1 MSASTAASTAA
12 DIAAE
17 AARANARARRRREIS
32 RGVRRGLRAV
42 LLIAFLIWILAPF
55 YFLLLVSFQSK
66 ADSLATPPNW
76 FPVPD
81 PGNYARI
88 LSRAFSDAPISGP
101 PDLILPGIRNSA
113 IVATLTGVLNVVLGS
128 LAGYAFARLRFPGS
142 RRVPSALLASQMVPA
157 FALLIPYYVV
167 LRQLGL
173 TNNLIGVIVAELSIT
188 LPFTIW
194 LLRAYFQGIPLAL
207 ERAARVDGCDRLQ
220 TFLRVVLPLARPGL
234 IAVGLFAFMV
244 AWNDFLFAI
253 VLNSQ
258 TDAMLIQPAI
268 AGLYNVR
275 EQSFGIMAAGSLLAA
290 LPTMLLVLFLQRFL
304 VRGILSGATKG

>member
-1 MSASTAASTAA
+1 MTAPALVMPDRSTAN
-12 DIAAE
+12 
-17 AARANARARRRREIS
+17 RRARQRRARMK
-32 RGVRRGLRAV
+32 RLRGLSRTLLMIL
-42 LLIAFLIWILAPF
+42 LLIWVLAPF

-76 FPVPD
+76 FPIPNLD
-81 PGNYARI
+81 NYTRI
-88 LSRAFSDAPISGP
+88 FSRFLSDAPISGP

-113 IVATLTGVLNVVLGS
+113 IVAITTGIINIVLGS
-128 LAGYAFARLRFPGS
+128 LAGYAFARLNFPGS
-142 RRVPSALLASQMVPA
+142 RRTPSVLLASQMVPA
-157 FALLIPYYVV
+157 FALLVPYYIV

-173 TNNLIGVIVAELSIT
+173 TNSLPGVIIAETSIT

-194 LLRAYFQGIPLAL
+194 LLRAYFQGIPVAL
-207 ERAARVDGCDRLQ
+207 ERAARVDGCSRFA
-220 TFLRVVLPLARPGL
+220 TFYRVVLPLARPGL

-244 AWNDFLFAI
+244 AWNDFLFAVI
-253 VLNSQ
+253 LNSR
-258 TDAMLIQPAI
+258 TSEMLIQPAI

-290 LPTMLLVLFLQRFL
+290 IPTMLLVLFLQRFL

>member
-1 MSASTAASTAA
+1 MTAVSAAPPPAAPIS
-12 DIAAE
+12 
-17 AARANARARRRREIS
+17 ARSARMRQRRLLRRR
-32 RGVRRGLRAV
+32 VQRAV
-42 LLIAFLIWILAPF
+42 RAVAIIVFLIWILAPF

-66 ADSLATPPNW
+66 ADSLSTPPNW
-76 FPVPD
+76 FPIPD
-81 PGNYARI
+81 LSNYTKI
-88 LSRAFSDAPISGP
+88 LGRAFSNAPISGP

-113 IVATLTGVLNVVLGS
+113 IVAILTGVLNVVFGS

-142 RRVPSALLASQMVPA
+142 RRIPSALLASQMVPA
-157 FALLIPYYVV
+157 FALLVPYYVV
-167 LRQLGL
+167 LRKLGL
-173 TNNLIGVIVAELSIT
+173 TNTLPGVIIAELSIT

-194 LLRAYFQGIPLAL
+194 LLRAYFLGIPLAL
-207 ERAARVDGCDRLQ
+207 ERAARVDGCSRLQ
-220 TFLRVVLPLARPGL
+220 TFYRVVLPLARPGL
-234 IAVGLFAFMV
+234 IAVALFAFMV

-253 VLNSQ
+253 VLNSH

-290 LPTMLLVLFLQRFL
+290 IPTMLLVLFLQRFL

>member
-1 MSASTAASTAA
+1 MTSIALTPTQLAS
-12 DIAAE
+12 
-17 AARANARARRRREIS
+17 ARARRRRMWLK
-32 RGVRRGLRAV
+32 RTRRAIRITLMIV
-42 LLIAFLIWILAPF
+42 FLIWVLAPF

-66 ADSLATPPNW
+66 ADSLSTPPNW

-81 PGNYARI
+81 ISNYTRI
-88 LSRAFSDAPISGP
+88 LGRAFSDAPISGP

-113 IVATLTGVLNVVLGS
+113 IVAILTGVLNVVLGS
-128 LAGYAFARLRFPGS
+128 LAGYAFARLKFPGT
-142 RRVPSALLASQMVPA
+142 RTIPSALLASQMVPA
-157 FALLIPYYVV
+157 FALLIPYYIV

-173 TNNLIGVIVAELSIT
+173 TNTLQGVVVAELSIT

-194 LLRAYFQGIPLAL
+194 LLRAYFQGIPIAL
-207 ERAARVDGCDRLQ
+207 ERAARIDGCSRLA
-220 TFLRVVLPLARPGL
+220 TFYRVVLPLARPGL

-253 VLNSQ
+253 VLHNRTSSL
-258 TDAMLIQPAI
+258 LIQPAI

-290 LPTMLLVLFLQRFL
+290 IPTMLLVLFLQRFL
-304 VRGILSGATKG
+304 VRGILSGSTKG

>member
-1 MSASTAASTAA
+1 MTSIALTPTQLAS
-12 DIAAE
+12 
-17 AARANARARRRREIS
+17 ARARRRRMWLK
-32 RGVRRGLRAV
+32 RTRRAIRITLMIV
-42 LLIAFLIWILAPF
+42 FLIWVLAPF

-66 ADSLATPPNW
+66 ADSLSTPPNW

-81 PGNYARI
+81 ISNYTRI
-88 LSRAFSDAPISGP
+88 LGRAFSDAPISGP

-113 IVATLTGVLNVVLGS
+113 IVAILTGVLNVVLGS
-128 LAGYAFARLRFPGS
+128 LAGYAFARLKFPGT
-142 RRVPSALLASQMVPA
+142 RTIPSALLASQMVPA
-157 FALLIPYYVV
+157 FALLIPYYIV

-173 TNNLIGVIVAELSIT
+173 TNTLQGVVVAELSIT

-194 LLRAYFQGIPLAL
+194 LLRAYFQGIPIAL
-207 ERAARVDGCDRLQ
+207 ERAARIDGCSRLA
-220 TFLRVVLPLARPGL
+220 TFYRVVLPLARPGL

-253 VLNSQ
+253 VLNNRTSS
-258 TDAMLIQPAI
+258 MLIQPAI

-290 LPTMLLVLFLQRFL
+290 IPTMLLVLFLQRFL
-304 VRGILSGATKG
+304 VRGILSGSTKG

>member
-1 MSASTAASTAA
+1 MTSIALTPTQLAS
-12 DIAAE
+12 
-17 AARANARARRRREIS
+17 ARARRRRMWLK
-32 RGVRRGLRAV
+32 RTRRAIRITLMIV
-42 LLIAFLIWILAPF
+42 FLIWVLAPF

-66 ADSLATPPNW
+66 ADSLSTPPNW

-81 PGNYARI
+81 ISNYTRI
-88 LSRAFSDAPISGP
+88 LGRAFSDAPISGP

-113 IVATLTGVLNVVLGS
+113 IVAILTGVLNVVLGS
-128 LAGYAFARLRFPGS
+128 LAGYAFARLKFPGT
-142 RRVPSALLASQMVPA
+142 RTIPSALLASQMVPA
-157 FALLIPYYVV
+157 FALLIPYYIV

-173 TNNLIGVIVAELSIT
+173 TNTLQGVVVAELSIT

-194 LLRAYFQGIPLAL
+194 LLRAYFQGIPIAL
-207 ERAARVDGCDRLQ
+207 ERAARIDGCSRLA
-220 TFLRVVLPLARPGL
+220 TFYRVVLPLARPGL

-253 VLNSQ
+253 VLNNR
-258 TDAMLIQPAI
+258 TRAVLIQPAI

-290 LPTMLLVLFLQRFL
+290 IPTMLLVLFLQRFL
-304 VRGILSGATKG
+304 VRGILSGSTKG

>member
-1 MSASTAASTAA
+1 MATVAPSS
-12 DIAAE
+12 
-17 AARANARARRRREIS
+17 ANAGVRARRTLQRRI
-32 RGVRRGLRAV
+32 RRALRAV
-42 LLIAFLIWILAPF
+42 LMLAFLVWILAPF

-81 PGNYARI
+81 LTNYTRI
-88 LSRAFSDAPISGP
+88 LTRAFSDAPISGP

-113 IVATLTGVLNVVLGS
+113 VVAILTGVLNVVLGS
-128 LAGYAFARLRFPGS
+128 LAGYAFARLQFPGS
-142 RRVPSALLASQMVPA
+142 RRTPSALLASQMVPA
-157 FALLIPYYVV
+157 FALLVPYYIV
-167 LRQLGL
+167 LRSLGL
-173 TNNLIGVIVAELSIT
+173 TNTLQGIIIAELGTT

-194 LLRAYFQGIPLAL
+194 LLRAYFLGIPIAL
-207 ERAARVDGCDRLQ
+207 ERAARIDGCSRLA
-220 TFLRVVLPLARPGL
+220 TFLLVVLPLARPGL

-253 VLNSQ
+253 VLNSR

-290 LPTMLLVLFLQRFL
+290 IPTMLLVLFLQRFL